1 MGDLGYHNNAQA
13 SLNICF
19 NELKTYT
26 RTLERAIHTPWP
38 PYEKLGINRDGE
50 YIQLNT
56 NVLQIENEY
65 YSALRPKRTAASGEK
80 PIHALMSRGVE
91 YIEVRCLDLD
101 PFAAVGI
108 TAPQVDFLD
117 LFLLDCLLQDSPWIG
132 DDECA
137 RLDNN
142 FKDVVARGR
151 GRDLALQVGNRS
163 VNAGETA
170 LELLDS
176 LQPLAEQ
183 LDGWNGDATYV
194 RALAEQRHKLEG
206 SWFLPSQQVLDA
218 MTSSGLGHRDWTL
231 EMSHQHKHSLL
242 AQPLPDAVQQQY
254 KGFSLESLQQQ
265 QQIEAADTLSFADYL
280 RQYQQS

>member
-1 MGDLGYHNNAQA
+1 MGDLGYHNNAQS

-26 RTLERAIHTPWP
+26 HTLERAIHTPWP

-65 YSALRPKRTAASGEK
+65 YSALRPKRTVASGEK
-80 PIHALMSRGVE
+80 PINALMSRGVE

-101 PFAAVGI
+101 PFSAVGI

-117 LFLLDCLLQDSPWIG
+117 LFLLDCLLQDSPRIG

-142 FKDVVARGR
+142 FKDIVARGR
-151 GRDLALQVGNRS
+151 GRDLALQLGNRS

-170 LELLDS
+170 LELLES

-183 LDGWNGDATYV
+183 LDGWNGDTTYV
-194 RALAEQRHKLEG
+194 QALAEQRHKFEG
-206 SWFLPSQQVLDA
+206 SWCLPSQQVLDA
-218 MTSSGLGHRDWTL
+218 MVSSGLGHRDWAL
-231 EMSHQHKHSLL
+231 EMSLQHKQSLL
-242 AQPLPDAVQQQY
+242 AQPLSDAVQQQY
-254 KGFSLESLQQQ
+254 TAFSLESLQQQ